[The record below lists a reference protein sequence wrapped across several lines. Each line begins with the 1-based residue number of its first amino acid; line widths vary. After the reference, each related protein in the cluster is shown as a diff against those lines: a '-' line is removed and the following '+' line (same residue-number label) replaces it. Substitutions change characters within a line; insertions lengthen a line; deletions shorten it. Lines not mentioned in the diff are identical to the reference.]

1 MGQSASLYRISKSD
15 FPKIIENPNDFGLF
29 KLTKGYEIFDQSFDG
44 LQFVLEKGLDDKSR
58 NLIKT
63 IFNPSAFVGELIDF
77 SKIDFDNLPDDINLE
92 QQPVYYNDPNKV
104 SEINQLLDSIS
115 IQKFQDNFDHADLN
129 NNDVYPAKCW
139 NEQTED
145 NIAFNVRHLTVE
157 FQHLKTIFNAAS
169 ENGEYLLCYGG

>member
-58 NLIKT
+58 NLIKS
-63 IFNPSAFVGELIDF
+63 IFNPSTFVGEQIDF
-77 SKIDFDNLPDDINLE
+77 SKIDFDNLPDDIDLE
-92 QQPVYYNDPNKV
+92 GQPVYYNDPNMV

-115 IQKFQDNFDHADLN
+115 IQKFQNNFDHAELN
-129 NNDVYPAKCW
+129 KNDVYPGKSW

-145 NIAFNVRHLTVE
+145 NIAFNVRHMTNE
-157 FQHLKTIFNAAS
+157 FQNLKALFKTAFQ
-169 ENGEYLLCYGG
+169 NGEYLLSYVG